1 MTEREDLLSDLL
13 TTPTEAVE
21 NTMQTV
27 HSARIHNQPDILTE
41 DDEQALLRAA
51 NAVGPV
57 TLSTEPAME
66 MQSDEG
72 LVQDIGGFVRRYPI
86 PTALAVAGLAYAIA
100 RRKRH

>member
-13 TTPTEAVE
+13 ATPTEAVDD
-21 NTMQTV
+21 TMQAV
-27 HSARIHNQPDILTE
+27 HSARIHNQPEILTE
-41 DDEQALLRAA
+41 GDEQALLRAA

-57 TLSTEPAME
+57 TLSTDSAMDVHR
-66 MQSDEG
+66 DEG